1 MIFSIHDGGEFP
13 LSCSKTANN
22 YCWQKKR
29 NISWQGPVFRI
40 AITGG
45 LGSGKT
51 TFRKKFAKYGCTTL
65 SADRLGHQIL
75 KQTNIRERLI
85 HLWGKE
91 ILTADQQQIDRKKI
105 ANRVFTDSKAL
116 AILNNLLHPLIHQ
129 SYLETLN
136 RLPPATILVYEI
148 PLLYESYGKTNNS
161 RQKKISQKIWNDFD
175 LVIVITATKNI
186 RKKRMLKKTN
196 WSEKEFEQREKN
208 QLPLRIKE
216 KNADLVIFND
226 EDHHTIDNLIQ
237 SLIKK
242 IILGNPK
249 NYKPIDFLLYV
260 ASIMNFQYYLDS
272 LLLLATIK

>member
-1 MIFSIHDGGEFP
+1 MIFSIHDGTEFP
-13 LSCSKTANN
+13 LSCSKTANS

-148 PLLYESYGKTNNS
+148 PLLYESYGKTDDS
-161 RQKKISQKIWNDFD
+161 RERKISQKIWNDFD

-226 EDHHTIDNLIQ
+226 GDHHTIDNLLR
-237 SLIKK
+237 SLLKK
-242 IILGNPK
+242 INTWKPK
-249 NYKPIDFLLYV
+249 ELQAD
-260 ASIMNFQYYLDS
+260 
-272 LLLLATIK
+272 